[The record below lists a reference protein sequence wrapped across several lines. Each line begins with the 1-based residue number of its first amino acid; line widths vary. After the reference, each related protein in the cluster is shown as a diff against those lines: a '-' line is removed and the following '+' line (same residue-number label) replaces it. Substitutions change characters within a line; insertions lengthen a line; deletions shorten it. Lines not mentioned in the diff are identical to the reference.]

1 MTFIIVSALKLD
13 VIFEP
18 GDMGPMVAATLK
30 LGIAILNG
38 GNTSVQQVGLKRS
51 DWITDVMTITQTPK
65 F

>member
-1 MTFIIVSALKLD
+1 MTFIIVSAVKLD
-13 VIFEP
+13 VIFET

-51 DWITDVMTITQTPK
+51 GWITDVMMITQTPK